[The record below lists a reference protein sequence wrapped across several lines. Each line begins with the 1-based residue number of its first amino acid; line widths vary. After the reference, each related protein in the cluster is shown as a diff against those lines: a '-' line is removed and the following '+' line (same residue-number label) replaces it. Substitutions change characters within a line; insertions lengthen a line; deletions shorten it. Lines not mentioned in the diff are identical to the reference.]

1 VLLVLHLAA
10 LTLQLLLEPLPQLVL
25 PLLHQ
30 PLAKAV
36 AVIGR

>member
-1 VLLVLHLAA
+1 LLVLHLAA
-10 LTLQLLLEPLPQLVL
+10 LTLQLLFEPLSQLVL

-30 PLAKAV
+30 PLAQAF